1 MPQPTAPPRTS
12 RYSKYLCEMHRRLNY
27 NNVRSGY
34 KWPRRNTSDTKYFCD
49 LRWSQR
55 SCWGFSSLLA
65 CALQSI
71 VMCSTS
77 RVLQP
82 NKILCCLTLEEE
94 SATTLWNV
102 VTSHLATQHHM
113 PTDLSLIMFLL
124 KLNPIHY
131 YRSTHTTSFRPAL
144 EATVNILLNTQRLLI
159 LSCYIFYISTGWA

>member
-1 MPQPTAPPRTS
+1 MR
-12 RYSKYLCEMHRRLNY
+12 RRLNY

-34 KWPRRNTSDTKYFCD
+34 KWPRKNTSDKKYFRD
-49 LRWSQR
+49 LRWIQR
-55 SCWGFSSLLA
+55 SCWGFRSLLA

-71 VMCSTS
+71 VICSTS

-94 SATTLWNV
+94 GATTLWNV

-113 PTDLSLIMFLL
+113 PADLSLIMFLL

-131 YRSTHTTSFRPAL
+131 YRSTHTSSFRPAL
-144 EATVNILLNTQRLLI
+144 EATVNMLLNTQQLLFFI
-159 LSCYIFYISTGWA
+159 LLYFFYISTGWA